1 MFSIVGNKIKRTVIG
16 KQRQK
21 KSCIH
26 DSRFLASSLS
36 ENSLAYSNGSPLRQA
51 VDDYPY

>member
-1 MFSIVGNKIKRTVIG
+1 MFSIVGNNIKRTVIG
-16 KQRQK
+16 KHGQK

-26 DSRFLASSLS
+26 DSRFLVSSIS
-36 ENSLAYSNGSPLRQA
+36 ENALAYSNGSPWRQA